1 MPKLNLFLSADVEL
15 EAHKIKFNDSLLAP
29 VPSLRTKA
37 QLHALHCI
45 LSNVGK
51 YKGQTI
57 LFSLR
62 NQANEL
68 PQYNPYGYGQKPLI
82 AVIKQLQKN
91 GLLVLQK
98 GKPWFST
105 NEQGEDEDRRLSQ
118 FKASDQLIKISE
130 DLGYTAEVTQ
140 SNSEGFV
147 ELRTVKSK
155 QRITYT
161 ETPYSTYTNEL
172 MSEYCEFL
180 NQHRFEVDGESLGH
194 IHLVRK
200 YSDWDGSG
208 ELKFGGRAWLPYM
221 QFESAKRARI
231 KIDAQPVTA
240 VDYPASQL
248 NVLYKHVT
256 GEFLQSEDP
265 YEVADAAR
273 STVKYLVSIML
284 NNGSN
289 RSASLAANNEKNLKD
304 KLRTKAKIEQYKSDV
319 KRYGSV
325 SKLMSAITQ
334 RNAPVAECFFKG
346 KAKGQEYAWL
356 EANLVFEVAR
366 RLARSGVPAL
376 TVHDEFIVP
385 VGNEDLVREFMYTTE
400 FEDMCNSSDLI

>member
-1 MPKLNLFLSADVEL
+1 MSKLNLFLSADVDL
-15 EAHKIKFNDSLLAP
+15 EAHKIKFNNSLLAP

-37 QLHALHCI
+37 QRHALHCI

-68 PQYNPYGYGQKPLI
+68 PQYNPHGYGQKPLI
-82 AVIKQLQKN
+82 AVIKQLQNN

-118 FKASDQLIKISE
+118 FKASDQLIKICD
-130 DLGYTAEVTQ
+130 DLGYTAEATQ

-155 QRITYT
+155 KRITYT

-180 NQHRFEVDGESLGH
+180 TQHQFEVDGEGLGH

-208 ELKFGGRAWLPYM
+208 ELKFGGRTWLPYM
-221 QFESAKRARI
+221 QFGSAKRSRI
-231 KIDAQPVTA
+231 KIDGQPVTA
-240 VDYPASQL
+240 IDYPASQL
-248 NVLYKHVT
+248 NVLYKHIT

-265 YEVADAAR
+265 YEVDGVAR

-284 NNGSN
+284 NNDSYYG
-289 RSASLAANNEKNLKD
+289 ASRAANKKENLKD
-304 KLRTKAKIEQYKSDV
+304 KLKTKAKIEQYHKDIKSFGNL
-319 KRYGSV
+319 KQ
-325 SKLMSAITQ
+325 LMIAIEQ
-334 RNAPVAECFFKG
+334 RNAPIAECFLKG
-346 KAKGQEYAWL
+346 KAQGQQYAWL

-385 VGNEDLVREFMYTTE
+385 EGMEDVVREFMYATS
-400 FEDMCNSSDLI
+400 F

>member
-1 MPKLNLFLSADVEL
+1 MSKLNLFLSADVDL
-15 EAHKIKFNDSLLAP
+15 EAHKIKFNNSLLAP

-37 QLHALHCI
+37 QRHALHCI

-68 PQYNPYGYGQKPLI
+68 PQYNPHGYGHKPLV
-82 AVIKQLQKN
+82 AVIRQLQKN

-105 NEQGEDEDRRLSQ
+105 NKQGDDEARKLSE
-118 FKASDQLIKISE
+118 FKASDQLIKICE
-130 DLGYTAEVTQ
+130 DLGYTAEATQ

-155 QRITYT
+155 KRITYT
-161 ETPYSTYTNEL
+161 ETPYSTYTTEL

-180 NQHRFEVDGESLGH
+180 NQHQFEVDGEGLGH

-208 ELKFGGRAWLPYM
+208 ELKFGGRTWLPYM
-221 QFESAKRARI
+221 QFGSAKRSRI
-231 KIDAQPVTA
+231 KIDGQPVTA
-240 VDYPASQL
+240 IDYPASQL
-248 NVLYKHVT
+248 NVLYKHIT
-256 GEFLQSEDP
+256 GEFLQSEDL
-265 YEVADAAR
+265 YTVTDAAR
-273 STVKYLVSIML
+273 DTVKYLVSIML
-284 NNGSN
+284 NNASPH
-289 RSASLAANNEKNLKD
+289 SASLAANNEKNLKD
-304 KLRTKAKIEQYKSDV
+304 KLKTKTNIERYKKDV
-319 KRYGSV
+319 KKFGSV
-325 SKLMSAITQ
+325 SKLMTVIAE
-334 RNAPVAECFFKG
+334 RNAPIAECFLKG

-356 EANLVFEVAR
+356 EANLVFEVCR

-376 TVHDEFIVP
+376 TVHDEFIFP
-385 VGNEDLVREFMYTTE
+385 KGNEDLVREYMYTTS
-400 FEDMCNSSDLI
+400 F

>member
-1 MPKLNLFLSADVEL
+1 MSKLNLFLSADVDL
-15 EAHKIKFNDSLLAP
+15 EAHKIKFNDSPLAP

-37 QLHALHCI
+37 QRHALHCI

-51 YKGQTI
+51 YKGHTI

-68 PQYNPYGYGQKPLI
+68 PQYNPHGYGQKPLI
-82 AVIKQLQKN
+82 AVIKQLQNN

-105 NEQGEDEDRRLSQ
+105 NEQGEGEDRRLSQ
-118 FKASDQLIKISE
+118 FKASDQLIKICD
-130 DLGYTAEVTQ
+130 DLGYTAEATQ

-155 QRITYT
+155 KRITYT

-180 NQHRFEVDGESLGH
+180 NQHQFEVDGEGLGH

-208 ELKFGGRAWLPYM
+208 ELKFGGRTWLPYM
-221 QFESAKRARI
+221 QFGSAKRSRI
-231 KIDAQPVTA
+231 KIDGQPVTA
-240 VDYPASQL
+240 IDYPASQL
-248 NVLYKHVT
+248 NVLYKHIT

-265 YEVADAAR
+265 YEVDGMAR

-284 NNGSN
+284 NNDSYYG
-289 RSASLAANNEKNLKD
+289 ASRAANKKENLKD
-304 KLRTKAKIEQYKSDV
+304 KLKTKAKIEQYHKDIKSF
-319 KRYGSV
+319 GSL
-325 SKLMSAITQ
+325 KQLMIAIEQ
-334 RNAPVAECFFKG
+334 RNAPIAECFLKG
-346 KAKGQEYAWL
+346 KAQGQQYAWL

-385 VGNEDLVREFMYTTE
+385 EGMEDLVWEFMYRTD
-400 FEDMCNSSDLI
+400 FD

>member
-15 EAHKIKFNDSLLAP
+15 EAHKIKFNESLLAP
-29 VPSLRTKA
+29 IPRTKK
-37 QLHALHCI
+37 QQHALHCI

-62 NQANEL
+62 NQANEAR
-68 PQYNPYGYGQKPLI
+68 QYNPHGYGQKPLI
-82 AVIKQLQKN
+82 AVIKQLQN
-91 GLLVLQK
+91 SGLLVLQK

-118 FKASDQLIKISE
+118 FKASDELIKICE
-130 DLGYTAEVTQ
+130 DLGYTAEATQ
-140 SNSEGFV
+140 SNSEGFI
-147 ELRTVKSK
+147 EFRTVKSK
-155 QRITYT
+155 KRITYT
-161 ETPYSTYTNEL
+161 ETPYSIYTNEL

-180 NQHRFEVDGESLGH
+180 NQHHFEVDGESLGH

-221 QFESAKRARI
+221 QFGSAKRARI
-231 KIDAQPVTA
+231 KIDGQPVVA

-248 NVLYKHVT
+248 NVLYKDVT

-265 YEVADAAR
+265 YTVTDAAR

-284 NNGSN
+284 NNASD

-304 KLRTKAKIEQYKSDV
+304 KLKTKAKIEQHKRDV
-319 KRYGSV
+319 RKFGSV
-325 SKLMSAITQ
+325 SKLMAAIAQ

-385 VGNEDLVREFMYTTE
+385 VGMEGLVREFMYSTS
-400 FEDMCNSSDLI
+400 F

>member
-1 MPKLNLFLSADVEL
+1 MPKLNLFLSADVEI

-37 QLHALHCI
+37 QRHALHCI

-68 PQYNPYGYGQKPLI
+68 PQYNPHGYGQKPLV
-82 AVIKQLQKN
+82 AAIKQLQKN
-91 GLLVLQK
+91 GLLALQK

-105 NEQGEDEDRRLSQ
+105 TEEGEDEDRRLSQ
-118 FKASDQLIKISE
+118 FKASDQLIKICE
-130 DLGYTAEVTQ
+130 ELGYTAEATQ
-140 SNSEGFV
+140 NNSEGFV

-155 QRITYT
+155 QRITYI

-172 MSEYCEFL
+172 MSEYCDFL
-180 NQHRFEVDGESLGH
+180 NQHHFEVDGESLGH

-221 QFESAKRARI
+221 QFGSAKRSRI
-231 KIDAQPVTA
+231 KIDGQPVTA

-248 NVLYKHVT
+248 NVIYKHLT
-256 GEFLQSEDP
+256 GEFLTPEDP
-265 YEVADAAR
+265 YEVDGMAR
-273 STVKYLVSIML
+273 STAKFLANIMI
-284 NNGSN
+284 NNESQ
-289 RSASLAANNEKNLKD
+289 RAASLTANKNAPEKLK
-304 KLRTKAKIEQYKSDV
+304 AHEI
-319 KRYGSV
+319 KRYEQDRKNFGSV
-325 SKLMSAITQ
+325 SKLMTAIAE
-334 RNAPVAECFFKG
+334 RNTAIAECFFRG

-356 EANLVFEVAR
+356 EATLVFEVAR

-385 VGNEDLVREFMYTTE
+385 VGMEGLVREFMYTTE
-400 FEDMCNSSDLI
+400 LPEL

>member
-1 MPKLNLFLSADVEL
+1 MPKLNLFLSADVDL
-15 EAHKIKFNDSLLAP
+15 EVDEIRFNDSLLAP
-29 VPSLRTKA
+29 IPPLRTKA
-37 QLHALHCI
+37 QRHVLHCI

-51 YKGQTI
+51 YKGQNI

-68 PQYNPYGYGQKPLI
+68 PQYNPHGYGHKPLI

-105 NEQGEDEDRRLSQ
+105 NEEGEEEKSKLSE
-118 FKASDQLIKISE
+118 FRASDQLIKICD
-130 DLGYTAEVTQ
+130 DLGYTAEATQ
-140 SNSEGFV
+140 NNFEGFL
-147 ELRTVKSK
+147 ELRTTVKPK
-155 QRITYT
+155 KRRAYI

-172 MSEYCEFL
+172 MSEYCELL

-208 ELKFGGRAWLPYM
+208 ELKFGGRTWQPYM
-221 QFESAKRARI
+221 QFGSAKRA
-231 KIDAQPVTA
+231 KITIDGQPVVA

-248 NVLYKHVT
+248 NVIYKHLT
-256 GEFLQSEDP
+256 GEFLAPEDP
-265 YEVADAAR
+265 YEVDGIAR
-273 STVKYLVSIML
+273 STAKYLVNIML
-284 NNGSN
+284 NSDSYYG
-289 RSASLAANNEKNLKD
+289 ASRAANNEDNLKD
-304 KLRTKAKIEQYKSDV
+304 KLKTKAKIEQYHKDIKSF
-319 KRYGSV
+319 GSLK
-325 SKLMSAITQ
+325 KLMVAIEQ
-334 RNAPVAECFFKG
+334 RNAPIAECFLKG

-385 VGNEDLVREFMYTTE
+385 EGMEDIVRDFMFTT
-400 FEDMCNSSDLI
+400 

>member
-29 VPSLRTKA
+29 VPSLRTTA
-37 QLHALHCI
+37 QRRALHCI

-68 PQYNPYGYGQKPLI
+68 PQYNPHGYGQKPLI

-118 FKASDQLIKISE
+118 FKASDQLINICE
-130 DLGYTAEVTQ
+130 ELGYTAEATQ

-161 ETPYSTYTNEL
+161 ETPYSIYTNEL

-180 NQHRFEVDGESLGH
+180 NQHQFEVDGENLGH

-221 QFESAKRARI
+221 QFSSAKRARI
-231 KIDAQPVTA
+231 KIDGQPVTA

-248 NVLYKHVT
+248 NVLYNHVT

-265 YEVADAAR
+265 YEVTDAAR

-284 NNGSN
+284 NNASY

-304 KLRTKAKIEQYKSDV
+304 KLKTKAKIEQYKKDV
-319 KRYGSV
+319 RKFGSV
-325 SKLMSAITQ
+325 SKLMAAIAQ

-385 VGNEDLVREFMYTTE
+385 EGMEGVVREFMYTTE
-400 FEDMCNSSDLI
+400 FEDMWRP

>member
-1 MPKLNLFLSADVEL
+1 MPNLNLFLSADVD
-15 EAHKIKFNDSLLAP
+15 IDTDDISFNDSLLAP
-29 VPSLRTKA
+29 TPTLRTTA
-37 QLHALHCI
+37 QRHALHCV

-68 PQYNPYGYGQKPLI
+68 PQYNPHGYGHKPLI

-105 NEQGEDEDRRLSQ
+105 NEQGEEEKSKLSE
-118 FKASDQLIKISE
+118 FKASDQLIKICE
-130 DLGYTAEVTQ
+130 ELGYTAEATQ

-155 QRITYT
+155 KRITYT

-200 YSDWDGSG
+200 YSEWDGSG
-208 ELKFGGRAWLPYM
+208 ELKFGGRTWQPYM
-221 QFESAKRARI
+221 QFSGAKRARI
-231 KIDAQPVTA
+231 TIDGQPVIA

-256 GEFLQSEDP
+256 GEFLVPEDP
-265 YEVADAAR
+265 YEVDGIAR
-273 STVKYLVSIML
+273 STVKYLVNIML
-284 NNGSN
+284 NTDSYY
-289 RSASLAANNEKNLKD
+289 RAANNEDNLKE
-304 KLRTKAKIEQYKSDV
+304 KLKTKAKIEQYHKDIKSLGSL
-319 KRYGSV
+319 KR
-325 SKLMSAITQ
+325 LMVVIEQ
-334 RNAPVAECFFKG
+334 RNAPIAECFLRG
-346 KAKGQEYAWL
+346 KAQGQQYAWL

-385 VGNEDLVREFMYTTE
+385 EGNEGLVREFMYTTS
-400 FEDMCNSSDLI
+400 FSGF

>member
-1 MPKLNLFLSADVEL
+1 MPKLNLFLSADVEI
-15 EAHKIKFNDSLLAP
+15 EAQKIKFNDSLLAP
-29 VPSLRTKA
+29 VPSLKTKA
-37 QLHALHCI
+37 QRHALHCI

-68 PQYNPYGYGQKPLI
+68 PQYNPHGYGYKPLI

-118 FKASDQLIKISE
+118 FKASDELIKICE
-130 DLGYTAEVTQ
+130 ELGYTAEATQ

-147 ELRTVKSK
+147 ELRTVKTK
-155 QRITYT
+155 KRITYT
-161 ETPYSTYTNEL
+161 ETPYSTYTNAL

-180 NQHRFEVDGESLGH
+180 NQHYFEVDGESLGH

-221 QFESAKRARI
+221 QFGSAKRARI
-231 KIDAQPVTA
+231 KIDGQPVVA

-248 NVLYKHVT
+248 NVLHKDVT

-265 YEVADAAR
+265 YTVPDAAR

-284 NNGSN
+284 NNASD
-289 RSASLAANNEKNLKD
+289 RSASLAVNNEKNLKD
-304 KLRTKAKIEQYKSDV
+304 KLKTKAKIEQYKKDV
-319 KRYGSV
+319 RKFGSV
-325 SKLMSAITQ
+325 SKLMAAIAQ

-385 VGNEDLVREFMYTTE
+385 KGNEDLVREFMYTTE
-400 FEDMCNSSDLI
+400 FK

>member
-1 MPKLNLFLSADVEL
+1 MPKLNLFLSADVDV

-37 QLHALHCI
+37 QRHALHCI

-51 YKGQTI
+51 YKEQTI

-68 PQYNPYGYGQKPLI
+68 PQYNPHGYGQKPLI
-82 AVIKQLQKN
+82 AVIRQLQKN

-118 FKASDQLIKISE
+118 FKASDQLIKICE
-130 DLGYTAEVTQ
+130 ELGYTPEATQ

-155 QRITYT
+155 KRITYT
-161 ETPYSTYTNEL
+161 ETPYSIYTNEL

-180 NQHRFEVDGESLGH
+180 NQHHFEVDGESLGH

-221 QFESAKRARI
+221 QFGSAKRARI
-231 KIDAQPVTA
+231 KINGQPVTA

-265 YEVADAAR
+265 YTVTDAAR

-284 NNGSN
+284 NNASD

-304 KLRTKAKIEQYKSDV
+304 KLKTKAKIEQYKSDV

-325 SKLMSAITQ
+325 SKLTSAITQ

-385 VGNEDLVREFMYTTE
+385 VGMEGLVREFMYTT
-400 FEDMCNSSDLI
+400 

>member
-1 MPKLNLFLSADVEL
+1 MPKLNLFLSADVDL
-15 EAHKIKFNDSLLAP
+15 EAHKIKFNNSLLAP

-37 QLHALHCI
+37 QRHALHCI

-68 PQYNPYGYGQKPLI
+68 PQYNPHGYGQKPLI
-82 AVIKQLQKN
+82 AVIKQLQNN

-118 FKASDQLIKISE
+118 FKASDQLIKICHE
-130 DLGYTAEVTQ
+130 LGYTAEATQ

-155 QRITYT
+155 KRITYT
-161 ETPYSTYTNEL
+161 ETPYSIYTNEL

-180 NQHRFEVDGESLGH
+180 NQHQFEVDGESLGH

-208 ELKFGGRAWLPYM
+208 ELKFGGRTWLPYM
-221 QFESAKRARI
+221 QFGSAKRSRI
-231 KIDAQPVTA
+231 KIDGQPVTA
-240 VDYPASQL
+240 IDYPASQL
-248 NVLYKHVT
+248 NVLYKHIT

-265 YEVADAAR
+265 YEVDGMAR
-273 STVKYLVSIML
+273 STVKYLVNIML
-284 NNGSN
+284 NNDSYYG
-289 RSASLAANNEKNLKD
+289 ASRAANKKENLKD
-304 KLRTKAKIEQYKSDV
+304 KLKTKAKIEQYHKDIKSF
-319 KRYGSV
+319 GSL
-325 SKLMSAITQ
+325 KQLMIAIEQ
-334 RNAPVAECFFKG
+334 RNAPIAECFLKG

-366 RLARSGVPAL
+366 RLASSGVPAL

-385 VGNEDLVREFMYTTE
+385 EGMEDVVREFMYTTS
-400 FEDMCNSSDLI
+400 F